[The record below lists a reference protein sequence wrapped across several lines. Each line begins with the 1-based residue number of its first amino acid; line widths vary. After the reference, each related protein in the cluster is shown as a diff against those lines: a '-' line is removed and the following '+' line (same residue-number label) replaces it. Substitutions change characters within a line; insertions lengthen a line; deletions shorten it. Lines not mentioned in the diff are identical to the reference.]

1 MKLNPFL
8 LDQWLNKYQ
17 FSDPPVRYD
26 LAASTGPVWTLKE
39 LTALFDDAEREHLNE
54 IALLYTPN
62 EGTKELRS
70 ALAAMQGVEPE
81 EIQIV
86 TGVAE
91 ALLVLFFL
99 AAEPGANVILPLP
112 GFPPFIELPR
122 SFGIETR
129 LYHVRRENGFQIDPD
144 EIKRLADSN
153 TKLIL
158 VNSPHN
164 PTGSVMSSEELRL
177 LHDFALE
184 RGIPFVV
191 DEVYHPIYH
200 GTTPASAAELP
211 NATVLGDFSK
221 AFCLSGLRIGWMVER
236 DLQRIQQY
244 CRARSYFTVSNTPHA
259 EALASAAIRHRE
271 QIFRRANQVVS
282 ANLDLLNRFFEE
294 NQDVLGWIR
303 PAGGMTGFPWLLDGA
318 DSHAFCENLA
328 ERGVLLAP
336 GDCFGVPDHFRI
348 GFGATSAG
356 FQDALDTMAQFIR
369 DSYASARSKSA

>member
-1 MKLNPFL
+1 MKLSPFL
-8 LDQWLNKYQ
+8 LDEWLNKHQ

-26 LAASTGPVWTLKE
+26 LAASTGPAWTLKE
-39 LTALFDDAEREHLNE
+39 LTALFDDAEREQLSE
-54 IALLYTPN
+54 IGLLYTPN
-62 EGTKELRS
+62 EGTRELRS
-70 ALAAMQGVEPE
+70 ALAAMQGVDPE
-81 EIQIV
+81 QIQIT
-86 TGVAE
+86 TGAAE

-99 AAEPGANVILPLP
+99 AAEPRANVILPLP

-129 LYHVRRENGFQIDPD
+129 LYQVRRENGFQIDPD
-144 EIKRLADSN
+144 EIKRLADAN

-164 PTGSVMSSEELRL
+164 PTGSVVNPEELRL

-184 RGIPFVV
+184 RGIQFVV

-221 AFCLSGLRIGWMVER
+221 AFCLSGLRIGWIVER
-236 DLQRIQQY
+236 DRQRIEQY
-244 CRARSYFTVSNTPHA
+244 CRTRSYFTVSSMPVA

-271 QIFRRANQVVS
+271 RIFQRANQVVN
-282 ANLDLLNRFFEE
+282 ANLDLLDPFFEE

-318 DSHAFCENLA
+318 NSRGFCVSLA

-336 GDCFGVPDHFRI
+336 GDCFGVQDHFRV
-348 GFGATSAG
+348 GFGATAEG
-356 FQDALDTMAQFIR
+356 FQNALDTLGQFIH